1 MKRPKAHLLLEDGT
15 VVEGEAFGATTS
27 VSGEVVF
34 NTGMVGYPESMTD
47 PSYRGQIL
55 CLTYPLIG
63 NYGIRANGAP
73 VEMDRELAKHF
84 ESGNIQIKGLVVS
97 SLSDGYSH
105 WSALDSLDGWM
116 KRNNIPGITGIDT
129 RSITKRLRTEGCMLG
144 KLVAADQNVEWDNP
158 NQRNLVAEVSARE
171 PRWYHAKGDKKVV
184 LVDFGV
190 KNNIV
195 RSLLARGVNVFRV
208 PWDYDWVNEDVDG
221 VLLSNGPGD
230 PKMCTKA
237 IEVIRRGLDSDLP
250 IFGICLGNQLLALAA
265 GGDTYK
271 LKYGHRSQNQP
282 CIQVGSKRC
291 FVTSQNHGYAVNE
304 QSLNSVWQPWFF
316 NANDGTNE
324 GIRHNVRPIFS
335 VQFHPEASPGPSDTN
350 FLFDTFL
357 QTLNHA
363 KQTT

>member
-1 MKRPKAHLLLEDGT
+1 
-15 VVEGEAFGATTS
+15 
-27 VSGEVVF
+27 
-34 NTGMVGYPESMTD
+34 
-47 PSYRGQIL
+47 
-55 CLTYPLIG
+55 
-63 NYGIRANGAP
+63 
-73 VEMDRELAKHF
+73 
-84 ESGNIQIKGLVVS
+84 
-97 SLSDGYSH
+97 
-105 WSALDSLDGWM
+105 
-116 KRNNIPGITGIDT
+116 
-129 RSITKRLRTEGCMLG
+129 
-144 KLVAADQNVEWDNP
+144 
-158 NQRNLVAEVSARE
+158 
-171 PRWYHAKGDKKVV
+171 
-184 LVDFGV
+184 
-190 KNNIV
+190 
-195 RSLLARGVNVFRV
+195 
-208 PWDYDWVNEDVDG
+208 VDG